1 MRMNQTALFASL
13 LLGASGCVLAGPV
26 TVYGTVDTG
35 MEVYYNGDKTNVRV
49 SSGLREG
56 SNFGFMGSE
65 LLGNGTEVFY
75 KIESTIFVDT
85 GSMAADNRLFDR
97 EALVGIRG
105 NYGSLSLGRQ
115 YTPHFLT
122 MAMIDPAGLTMSSA
136 ANYFAC
142 PQFEGTI
149 NGYTAD
155 ETTRFSNSISYDSP
169 SFGGLTIQLY
179 AALGEQTSA
188 NSNSPTRGN
197 VYNIGFRYQSGPLS
211 VMASYLHQ
219 NTAISG
225 YADWDSYW
233 AFGAAYDFEVIKPSI
248 LYVHRE
254 GSDEAVGSNLGG
266 TNTAKSPDL
275 DMVQLGASA
284 PIGPG
289 KFIATVGYLKN
300 HSAED
305 GDAWAWGVRYD
316 YPMSKKLTLY
326 TGLTGIQ
333 NDDDAQYSI
342 GGGGS
347 SSPGEPVAFGDD
359 PMVYYAGMTYHF

>member
-65 LLGNGTEVFY
+65 LLGNGAEVFY
-75 KIESTIFVDT
+75 KLESTIFVDT

-197 VYNIGFRYQSGPLS
+197 VYN
-211 VMASYLHQ
+211 
-219 NTAISG
+219 
-225 YADWDSYW
+225 YW

-254 GSDEAVGSNLGG
+254 GSDEAVGSDLGG

-347 SSPGEPVAFGDD
+347 SSPGEAIAFGDD

>member
-65 LLGNGTEVFY
+65 LLGNGAEVFY
-75 KIESTIFVDT
+75 KLESTIFVDT

-254 GSDEAVGSNLGG
+254 GSDEAVGSDLGG

-305 GDAWAWGVRYD
+305 GDAWAWG
-316 YPMSKKLTLY
+316 
-326 TGLTGIQ
+326 
-333 NDDDAQYSI
+333 
-342 GGGGS
+342 
-347 SSPGEPVAFGDD
+347 D
-359 PMVYYAGMTYHF
+359 PPLRVKRLPSATTQWSTTPA

>member
-1 MRMNQTALFASL
+1 MKKTLPALICAAFLGTAAQAAQVDIFGAVDMYVGVNNAGGEWRTGLQSGGLTASHI
-13 LLGASGCVLAGPV
+13 
-26 TVYGTVDTG
+26 
-35 MEVYYNGDKTNVRV
+35 
-49 SSGLREG
+49 GLK
-56 SNFGFMGSE
+56 
-65 LLGNGTEVFY
+65 GTEDLGGGTQVF
-75 KIESTIFVDT
+75 FNLDQ
-85 GSMAADNRLFDR
+85 AFLADNGSKTFGNEGKAFSR
-97 EALVGIRG
+97 EANVGIRG
-105 NYGSLSLGRQ
+105 KYGQLSFGRQ

-254 GSDEAVGSNLGG
+254 GSDEAVGSDLGG

-347 SSPGEPVAFGDD
+347 SSPGEAIAFGDD